1 MKRLDSDL
9 HIINQYIADQN
20 YEEQRSDKLRL
31 QKKILQDQKALID
44 KQTQEMN
51 KRFGRMDISE

>member
-20 YEEQRSDKLRL
+20 YEEQRSDKLRF
-31 QKKILQDQKALID
+31 QKKILQDQKTLID

>member
-20 YEEQRSDKLRL
+20 YEEQRSDKLRF

>member
-1 MKRLDSDL
+1 MKTLNSDL

-20 YEEQRSDKLRL
+20 YEEQRSDKLRF
-31 QKKILQDQKALID
+31 QKKILQDQKTLIN

>member
-1 MKRLDSDL
+1 MKTLNSDL

-20 YEEQRSDKLRL
+20 YEEQRSDKLRF
-31 QKKILQDQKALID
+31 QKKILQDQKVLID

>member
-1 MKRLDSDL
+1 MKTLNSDL

-20 YEEQRSDKLRL
+20 YEEQRSDKLRF